1 MAVVS
6 EVRSRRRVTRQ
17 PRFPPLSAHVRR
29 RTTHY
34 RGDSSRDGRRVASL
48 DHPVAILAS
57 EVVGERRPLRAALF
71 IPCYVD
77 QINPEVGV
85 SVVRVLRR
93 LGVEVVYPEGQT
105 CCGQPAF
112 NSGFFDEAR
121 AVGRHFMDVFEKER
135 FDYVVCPSGS
145 CTTMVSHYYPFIFED
160 LPDERER
167 SEALGG
173 RVREFSDFLVNVMG
187 ANASDL
193 GAHHEAKAVF
203 HTGCHQRR
211 ELGLLREPRELLE
224 NVEGLN
230 LVGWEK
236 EELCCGFGGTFSVK
250 MPAVSTAMADEK
262 IKALEESGADTL
274 ISGDSSCLMHLE
286 GRLRRTGHDT
296 RVLHLAQVLDDGKAG

>member
-1 MAVVS
+1 M
-6 EVRSRRRVTRQ
+6 
-17 PRFPPLSAHVRR
+17 
-29 RTTHY
+29 
-34 RGDSSRDGRRVASL
+34 RVA
-48 DHPVAILAS
+48 
-57 EVVGERRPLRAALF
+57 LF
-71 IPCYVD
+71 VPCYVD

-93 LGVEVVYPEGQT
+93 LGVEVIYPERQT

-121 AVGRHFMDVFEKER
+121 SVARHFLSVFERER

-167 SEALGG
+167 SEVLAGY
-173 RVREFSDFLVNVMG
+173 VREFSDFLVNVMG
-187 ANASDL
+187 VSEL
-193 GAHHEAKAVF
+193 GVSHEAKAVF

-211 ELGLLREPRELLE
+211 ELGVLDEPRELLGNVAGLDLLDWE
-224 NVEGLN
+224 N
-230 LVGWEK
+230 

-250 MPAVSTAMADEK
+250 MPSVSTAMADEK
-262 IKALEESGADTL
+262 IKALEKSGADTL

-286 GRLRRTGHDT
+286 GRLRRKGHDT
-296 RVLHLAQVLDDGKAG
+296 RVLHLAQVLDPENGGK